1 MHNVLEGKIC
11 LLKIDLLIINF
22 PPFKNNIK
30 VDFGVV
36 FIYFLQRLST
46 LVLS

>member
-1 MHNVLEGKIC
+1 MHNMLEGKIC
-11 LLKIDLLIINF
+11 LLKIDLLINF